1 MVEGLEERSGDFKY
15 RTTNLI
21 ANCPQKISGI
31 ELYEVNKKS
40 IMDEFDQMVYD
51 QRGLGFVGLILDP
64 RTIYPDHRREIGL

>member
-1 MVEGLEERSGDFKY
+1 MVEGLEERSGDFKC

-21 ANCPQKISGI
+21 ENCPQKISGI

-40 IMDEFDQMVYD
+40 IMDEFAQMVYD

-64 RTIYPDHRREIGL
+64 RTMYQDHRRR